1 MSCHPGAK
9 VHLLMKRLGAS
20 FAVFMLLFTT
30 VAMHAQV
37 DKTTKDPEAK
47 AEYAYIL
54 TIDRFKKLEEVRAAI
69 SEWAARNEQVSDRM
83 ERDFL
88 VAGTLT
94 ERTRIVNLKYPEFA
108 AVIRKH
114 GLSTPEY
121 LLASQVEVHALL
133 LLDAETKGETKDYA
147 KNVNPANLAFVKRH
161 IEEIRIR
168 FKM

>member
-1 MSCHPGAK
+1 MNLFTHSNRIVSSVGAFI
-9 VHLLMKRLGAS
+9 LLT
-20 FAVFMLLFTT
+20 AVFSL
-30 VAMHAQV
+30 HAQ
-37 DKTTKDPEAK
+37 TTKTEADADGK

-54 TIDRFKKLEEVRAAI
+54 TVDKFNKLEEVRAAI
-69 SEWAARNEQVSDRM
+69 GEWAASNEQASDRM

-94 ERTRIVNLKYPEFA
+94 ERTRIMNLKYPEFA
-108 AVIRKH
+108 AIIRKH